1 MKRLHIE
8 TSPARKLVL
17 GTYAQRRKP
26 SRVSMT
32 HIGRRRALA
41 GLLFGRH
48 IKGIRQKIRF
58 VCQTAARSCMI
69 VGGAEKGDLSDRIAR
84 RRLSATGANQRE
96 QGEDNPPLHRSIIS

>member
-1 MKRLHIE
+1 MHGFTGALDVRDP
-8 TSPARKLVL
+8 T
-17 GTYAQRRKP
+17 
-26 SRVSMT
+26 
-32 HIGRRRALA
+32 IGFGA

-96 QGEDNPPLHRSIIS
+96 QGEDNPPLHRSKIS